1 MHIFQWSNAVIVHP
15 ASPSRRRNDQYG
27 AGEGAHS
34 DHIGERQLSLVLRRI
49 SRAEPGID
57 PDRLERWA
65 TGKCLNICLPRSLRD
80 ESLAGSAEILPRD
93 LRAGT
98 TRSRSH
104 RWHGCARRIGDIHQ
118 RLGAVDRAYGGAD

>member
-1 MHIFQWSNAVIVHP
+1 MSAIGGKADMT
-15 ASPSRRRNDQYG
+15 RTGR
-27 AGEGAHS
+27 EGAHS
-34 DHIGERQLSLVLRRI
+34 DHIGERQPSLVLGRI

-57 PDRLERWA
+57 PDRLQRWA
-65 TGKCLNICLPRSLRD
+65 PGKCLNTPLPRPPRD
-80 ESLAGSAEILPRD
+80 ESLAGAAEILPRD